1 MDANE
6 MSQHDERVGIIQQI
20 IWLSRRH
27 FQISTRMM
35 EESGLLSG
43 QIPVLM
49 ELSHHGAL
57 SQRDLAEKAHVTAA
71 TMSGTLKRMERSGLI
86 CRTTD
91 ENDARVF
98 RVQLTE
104 EGHAQCEKARQAFHQ
119 SCHLMLGELDED
131 ALHILKGL
139 LGRIRGDVGGPGKCE
154 SLKEKE

>member
-6 MSQHDERVGIIQQI
+6 ISQHDERVDIIQQI
-20 IWLSRRH
+20 VWLSRKH

-57 SQRDLAEKAHVTAA
+57 SQRELAEKAHVTAA

-119 SCHLMLGELDED
+119 SCHLMLGGLDED
-131 ALHILKGL
+131 SLHALRDL
-139 LGRIRGDVGGPGKCE
+139 LGRIRGDAGSPETCE
-154 SLKEKE
+154 TLNEKE